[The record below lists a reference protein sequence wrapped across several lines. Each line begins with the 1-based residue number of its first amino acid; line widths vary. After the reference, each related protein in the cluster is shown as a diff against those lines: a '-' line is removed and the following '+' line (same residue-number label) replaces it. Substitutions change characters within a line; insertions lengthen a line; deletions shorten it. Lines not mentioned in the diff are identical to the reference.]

1 MSGIIHGTSH
11 KVLHLM
17 KKPAPTLAVYWCY
30 IARTNNDNVAWP
42 SIQTLARDTGWGTT
56 AVTNARQW
64 LVEHQAIELVTD
76 YIRPQWRNLE
86 PQELARRR
94 NLDKAHY
101 YRPTGYIVVDGQ
113 RYDLLYVARDQ
124 EADKPNE
131 PTEDDSTPAVTS
143 DEVGDRKSREIA
155 PDVAEL
161 DSTEKHLEIKDSA
174 APNGDHPGE
183 VIPLPEKPRQRNP
196 EFDALATVW
205 FEVTLDTAE
214 FAALGGRI
222 GQHVAWLR
230 GKQITVKRNGT
241 KTVVPG
247 CTHKVTADVLEKAKV
262 EWYRQNPSAHHPTD
276 VLKFIQHID
285 RFCRALAD
293 SPNGNGGL
301 LPADPN
307 CPNCGGM
314 GAYTTNGVLVP
325 VCECRK
331 KGASNDS
338 AAAA

>member
-143 DEVGDRKSREIA
+143 DEVGDRKSRDIA

-161 DSTEKHLEIKDSA
+161 DSTKKQLDIKDSA
-174 APNGDHPGE
+174 APNGGQSVVEKPKRE
-183 VIPLPEKPRQRNP
+183 KKPRQRDP
-196 EFDALATVW
+196 LFDIVADRG
-205 FEVTLDTAE
+205 FGYPPGSDSIP
-214 FAALGGRI
+214 FKGLGGRI
-222 GQHVAWLR
+222 GKIVAFCKGR
-230 GKQITVKRNGT
+230 EVKPYKTCNQSEIISGAEPPVTPDELEAFYIDKDEYAPKDIVKFAEHFNSWRLNRT
-241 KTVVPG
+241 KRPAP
-247 CTHKVTADVLEKAKV
+247 VTAIPTLTEDVFGNAGDFMPLE
-262 EWYRQNPSAHHPTD
+262 
-276 VLKFIQHID
+276 
-285 RFCRALAD
+285 
-293 SPNGNGGL
+293 
-301 LPADPN
+301 
-307 CPNCGGM
+307 
-314 GAYTTNGVLVP
+314 NGVYAGN
-325 VCECRK
+325 E
-331 KGASNDS
+331 
-338 AAAA
+338 AA